1 MMMSD
6 TNNPQKWWGKG
17 LLFEN
22 CNCQLICPAHV
33 SFKNNCTHERC
44 IGYWAIRFED
54 GAYGDVPLGGLM
66 AVVLFNCTQRMYD
79 GGWTERLYLD
89 EQANAA
95 QRAALESILRGSV
108 GGPWA
113 ILAKFVTTWL
123 DTHMVPFTFVDEGRK
138 KSLTVE
144 GLLETRIE
152 TLRGPDPDSDP
163 VLDNLYNTIHGKTH
177 VLAKGSSRCTD
188 SGLGFA
194 TDGTHALYSH
204 FSWNGM

>member
-1 MMMSD
+1 MSD

-22 CNCQLICPAHV
+22 CSCQLICPAHL
-33 SFKNNCTHERC
+33 SFKQNCTHERC

-54 GAYGDVPLGGLM
+54 GAYGDLPLSGLM
-66 AVVLFNCTQRMYD
+66 ALVLFDTPQRMYD

-89 EQANAA
+89 EQADAL
-95 QRAALESILRGSV
+95 QRQALETILKGGV

-123 DTHMVPFTFVDEGRK
+123 DTQTVPLTFVDEGRK

-144 GLLETRIE
+144 GLLDTRIE

-177 VLAKGSSRCTD
+177 VLAKGFSRCTD
-188 SGLGFA
+188 SGLGFT

-204 FSWNGM
+204 FSWNGP